1 MKMIVGTKFRLKL
14 TLFEFLDQINNK
26 KGIYELKK
34 KKITIEFYIF
44 KVKVHLLVWDN
55 FWQLKAL

>member
-34 KKITIEFYIF
+34 KRK
-44 KVKVHLLVWDN
+44 LPSN
-55 FWQLKAL
+55 FTYSN

>member
-1 MKMIVGTKFRLKL
+1 MKMIVGTRFCPKL

-26 KGIYELKK
+26 KGIYEIKK

-44 KVKVHLLVWDN
+44 KLKVHLLV
-55 FWQLKAL
+55 

>member
-44 KVKVHLLVWDN
+44 KLKVHHLV
-55 FWQLKAL
+55 